1 MAYKYQSDYDKLS
14 EVCPPKHFT
23 KQEINPAFRWF
34 FNENDHRNFVP
45 QYHRNPKRFI
55 EKSDKLKCAAMGLS
69 FFNDYLGSKERY
81 QQLSEIIP
89 NIGKTIGN
97 YTSKG
102 FILEDDGVNGVFGEF
117 GHFTHHAYDTELF
130 RGRFEIIQV

>member
-55 EKSDKLKCAAMGLS
+55 DISEKLKCIAMGLS
-69 FFNDYLGSKERY
+69 FFKDLQGAKERY
-81 QQLSEIIP
+81 KQLSEISP
-89 NIGKTIGN
+89 NIGKTIGT

-102 FILEDDGVNGVFGEF
+102 FILEDDGVNGNFGHY
-117 GHFTHHAYDTELF
+117 GHFTHHAFETDVF
-130 RGRFEIIQV
+130 NDRFKIV